1 MDSSTSRWA
10 ALFGIASLAFAVAAG
25 PVMAQTSQTPP
36 AQTPPPPMGSDRST
50 LSDRPLADK
59 PEKSLEGPV
68 KKVDPAAQTVRVSSG
83 LFGIMGH
90 TLEVND
96 QTQIQVEGRQGT
108 LADIREGSK
117 VKAAYE
123 TRNGK
128 DVATRIE
135 VMPMAPDTSAPAP
148 STSRGT
154 EPRPKQ

>member
-1 MDSSTSRWA
+1 MYSSTSHWA
-10 ALFGIASLAFAVAAG
+10 ALLGIATLAFAVAAG
-25 PVMAQTSQTPP
+25 PVMAQTTQTPP
-36 AQTPPPPMGSDRST
+36 TRPPPPPMGSDRST
-50 LSDRPLADK
+50 ERSLADK

-96 QTQIQVEGRQGT
+96 QTQIQVEGREGT

-148 STSRGT
+148 NTSKDTG
-154 EPRPKQ
+154 PRPKQ